1 MSLWSTIS
9 HDHSNGISSVNICP
23 CHATK
28 PCWSSMQLCDY
39 CSAVRMRWC
48 AFILLITL
56 QSFATRDSDDDDSS
70 EEVYMDICE
79 HPWQTH
85 EQNILA
91 SYSQCSEFQD
101 HGVRC
106 TPHDPIE
113 CTGRNPVCVFSKQ
126 TKDYR
131 CCSDVPQDL
140 SNPPGIPE
148 QVKPICPYGAS
159 SYDIPSVLLCDPTET
174 DACPEEYTCEQ
185 AVNHQMLVTYNM
197 HLCCKTS
204 TLDSFENV
212 FYETKVGINK
222 MSANISM
229 PLFYVT
235 SISPSIIPHAPLRGI
250 DYIVLNEHSATS
262 TNIPP
267 EIRTGDHFSMLP
279 YRFRKPV
286 YLKKVVL
293 LHEQMRNEFHHVL
306 VLYNPHGNPEA
317 MNFYY
322 NRPSSL
328 SRDIDLTIPAWDE
341 GIFFRNMNRVLTIQ
355 NDQISTKQVRKLYIV
370 LVFLTKVRLTMRNP
384 QTWRDFHANY
394 TSFTEL
400 LSSETGKFL
409 GVPVAGSYF
418 YMTN

>member
-1 MSLWSTIS
+1 MSLF
-9 HDHSNGISSVNICP
+9 HSAQMAPV
-23 CHATK
+23 A
-28 PCWSSMQLCDY
+28 DY
-39 CSAVRMRWC
+39 AADVM
-48 AFILLITL
+48 
-56 QSFATRDSDDDDSS
+56 
-70 EEVYMDICE
+70 
-79 HPWQTH
+79 
-85 EQNILA
+85 
-91 SYSQCSEFQD
+91 
-101 HGVRC
+101 
-106 TPHDPIE
+106 
-113 CTGRNPVCVFSKQ
+113 
-126 TKDYR
+126 
-131 CCSDVPQDL
+131 CCFLYQQANKVEANSL
-140 SNPPGIPE
+140 WNF
-148 QVKPICPYGAS
+148 
-159 SYDIPSVLLCDPTET
+159 
-174 DACPEEYTCEQ
+174 Q

-204 TLDSFENV
+204 TLDTFENV

-222 MSANISM
+222 MSANLSM

-250 DYIVLNEHSATS
+250 DYVVLNDHSTTSAT
-262 TNIPP
+262 TAP

-286 YLKKVVL
+286 YLKKVAL
-293 LHEQMRNEFHHVL
+293 LHDQMRNEFHHVL

-328 SRDIDLTIPAWDE
+328 SRDIDLTVPAWDE

-355 NDQISTKQVRKLYIV
+355 NDQTSTKQVRKLYIV
-370 LVFLTKVRLTMRNP
+370 LVFQTKLRLTIRNS

-394 TSFTEL
+394 TSFTEF

-418 YMTN
+418 YVSY